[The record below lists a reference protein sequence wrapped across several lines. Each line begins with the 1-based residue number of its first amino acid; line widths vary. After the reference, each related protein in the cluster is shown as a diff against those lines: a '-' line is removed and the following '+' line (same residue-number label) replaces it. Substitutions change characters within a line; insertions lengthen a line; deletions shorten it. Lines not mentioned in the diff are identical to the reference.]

1 MPGRV
6 NSSVALWR
14 NNKTQ
19 FDFTTQPATATAVGG
34 GGGDQGG
41 IYLCLES
48 WSDVDPGFC
57 NWATELGAKSF
68 FRK

>member
-41 IYLCLES
+41 IYL
-48 WSDVDPGFC
+48 
-57 NWATELGAKSF
+57 LGIVV
-68 FRK
+68 

>member
-34 GGGDQGG
+34 GAGGGDQGG
-41 IYLCLES
+41 ISFLES

-57 NWATELGAKSF
+57 NWATELGC
-68 FRK
+68 